1 MHVIGHSV
9 GITMALLP
17 AKPEPFL
24 EPLLS
29 AGLGVAP
36 LVSVQEAD
44 LSVMQGMLRESGYTV
59 DECVK
64 AAATVLGL
72 GAKVVTV
79 AC

>member
-1 MHVIGHSV
+1 MQVIGHSV

-24 EPLLS
+24 EPPLS

-44 LSVMQGMLRESGYTV
+44 LSVMQGMLCKSGYTV
-59 DECVK
+59 DECLEVE
-64 AAATVLGL
+64 ATVLGL
-72 GAKVVTV
+72 GAEVVTV